1 MQKTSQKL
9 KQRNCRK
16 QIADVLDFP
25 AQTSELQEG
34 KQGCRESNQDFS
46 LKLSDFLKKQKKRID
61 LNGCS
66 LKMLEICYQSQ
77 KDLIL
82 QGYSLHWI
90 KLGMTH
96 NGKCWIVPALKC
108 HSTEKGYTLSDILE
122 EEVEEKYFQNHPGLS
137 DRRLYRP
144 PQGPGRRQ

>member
-16 QIADVLDFP
+16 QIADALDFP

-46 LKLSDFLKKQKKRID
+46 LKLSDFLQKQKKKINPD
-61 LNGCS
+61 GCS
-66 LKMLEICYQSQ
+66 LKMLEICYRST

-82 QGYSLHWI
+82 QGYSL
-90 KLGMTH
+90 
-96 NGKCWIVPALKC
+96 
-108 HSTEKGYTLSDILE
+108 
-122 EEVEEKYFQNHPGLS
+122 
-137 DRRLYRP
+137 R
-144 PQGPGRRQ
+144 